1 MWTELPIWTQMVHYH
16 YVIMILS
23 YFANKDLPR
32 TWLYPNL
39 YVDAA
44 CFGKLNLLFLLS
56 WPIITC
62 TDLRDSQEM
71 FKTSLAAATGI
82 DPSAIEIVPCQ
93 PQMWWLPGSMVSS
106 LGIYVP
112 GSPAAPNPTQ

>member
-1 MWTELPIWTQMVHYH
+1 
-16 YVIMILS
+16 MIVS
-23 YFANKDLPR
+23 YFGN
-32 TWLYPNL
+32 TVNI

-82 DPSAIEIVPCQ
+82 DPSAIEIVACQ
-93 PQMWWLPGSMVSS
+93 PQMWWLPGSTVSS

-112 GSPAAPNPTQ
+112 GSPAAPKPMRTK